1 MGILDRQGELTDV
14 DGLMLP
20 KYGTLKVR
28 EVEEYNNFIR
38 QWPEISK
45 SLTPGQADIEAC
57 LQSLTFLLKRLD
69 PAWTIEQTRASTWT
83 LPVDGQVG
91 GKGETFEPDTILTE
105 ALYKFWQG
113 ELNRWPEPTVIA
125 DEDTEA
131 EEPGKQPTGKPS
143 TGGSKKRTQA
153 NSAASKAT

>member
-1 MGILDRQGELTDV
+1 MGILDRQGELIDV
-14 DGLMLP
+14 DGLLLP

-38 QWPEISK
+38 RWPEMSK

-69 PAWTIEQTRASTWT
+69 PAWTIELTRASEWT

-91 GKGETFEPDTILTE
+91 GKVATFEPDTILTD
-105 ALYKFWQG
+105 ALYRFWQG
-113 ELNRWPEPTVIA
+113 ELNRWPEPKAIA
-125 DEDTEA
+125 DEETEA

-143 TGGSKKRTQA
+143 TGGSKKRTRA
-153 NSAASKAT
+153 SSAALKDT